1 MKKWFLSACEAV
13 VAAAVLVASLSTAS
27 CEKYILPHLDCTL
40 DTIWAPLEGGTYQ
53 VTISSN
59 VSWKFELTSIPA
71 WASVDVTY
79 GQSDYEEAVYPIKV
93 EVQPNDGDSGRN
105 GAIKY
110 SSQTLTRTLVISQTG
125 PATAQD
131 SEAAGE

>member
-1 MKKWFLSACEAV
+1 MKKWFISACEAV

-40 DTIWAPLEGGTYQ
+40 DTIWVPLEGGTYH

-59 VSWKFELTSIPA
+59 VSWKFELTSTPA

-79 GQSDYEEAVYPIKV
+79 GQSDYEEAVYPIQID
-93 EVQPNDGDSGRN
+93 VQPNDGDSGRN

-131 SEAAGE
+131 SEAAGD

>member
-13 VAAAVLVASLSTAS
+13 AAAAVIVASLSTAS
-27 CEKYILPHLDCTL
+27 CEKYILPHLNCTL
-40 DTIWAPLEGGTYQ
+40 DTIWAPLEGGTYH

-59 VSWKFELTSIPA
+59 VSWKFELTTIPA

-79 GQSDYEEAVYPIKV
+79 GQSDYEEAVYPIQI

-105 GAIKY
+105 GVIKY